1 MANNELTIDQL
12 KAITGS
18 GPLRGVG
25 GVSARGAKT
34 KFMRDTVDSCNM
46 ARPSWHKISN
56 PWNHPRYNIQGN
68 VFRKELASVT
78 VTY

>member
-18 GPLRGVG
+18 GPLRGAA
-25 GVSARGAKT
+25 SDDRGAKT
-34 KFMRDTVDSCNM
+34 NFMRDTVDRCNV
-46 ARPSWHKISN
+46 ARPSWHKIAN

-68 VFRKELASVT
+68 VFRKEPASVT